1 MIFGY
6 NKQLSKLHDNNRLF
20 IITLSIFGTIM
31 RDTTAIDE
39 QHFLLK
45 SAEII
50 DAGKFLYQQGWSPAT
65 SSNYSSRLDA
75 QTIAITASGLHKGAL
90 TNNDIMVVDLQGQ
103 PLNSSLS
110 PSAETLLHTTLYA
123 LFPNIESVLHTHSVG
138 ATVLSRHLKD
148 EASLVLTGY
157 ELQKALAGQTTHE
170 TSLIIPIFENS
181 QDIALLAKKTTTYLE
196 KNKIVPAYIIRGH
209 GLYTWG
215 KDMKEC
221 LRHIEALE
229 FLIQCEIEQIKMTKG

>member
-1 MIFGY
+1 MIHRQSKFGVTM
-6 NKQLSKLHDNNRLF
+6 H
-20 IITLSIFGTIM
+20 
-31 RDTTAIDE
+31 DTTAVDE
-39 QHFLLK
+39 RDFIFK
-45 SAEII
+45 AAEII
-50 DAGKFLYQQGWSPAT
+50 DAGKFLYKQGWSPAT

-75 QTIAITASGLHKGAL
+75 QTIAITASGRHKGAL

-103 PLNSSLS
+103 PLNSPLS

-123 LFPNIESVLHTHSVG
+123 LCPKIGSVLHTHSVG
-138 ATVLSRHLKD
+138 ATVLSRYLKD

-157 ELQKALAGQTTHE
+157 ELQKALAGQVTHD
-170 TSLIIPIFENS
+170 TSLVIPIFENT
-181 QDIALLAKKTTTYLE
+181 QDIAALAKNTAIYFE
-196 KNKIVPAYIIRGH
+196 QNKQVPAYIIRGH

-215 KDMKEC
+215 ADMKAC